1 MQKLK
6 MSDDPPILP
15 VGTAVSAKYK
25 GAFCEAKVSRVFP
38 QLRYRVSFKE
48 PHSGTETLKEEHIKA
63 TGPIRTGRIVLAWHP
78 AQKTFLEAQV
88 TRIQDQSQY
97 TVVFDDGDITTLRR
111 NYLCLKSGRHFNES
125 ETLDQLPLTHPEHF
139 SNPVIGGRSR
149 RRNRNR
155 GDDSEGEHEEADP
168 EMEGYH
174 SEVGRVVWGENL
186 EKKRNKDW
194 PPGLIML
201 PKNTKILNTKEEFL
215 IRSFKDDRFYNV
227 PKKDVIAFN
236 KEVGEKL
243 EKNNT
248 PFSIGVQK
256 ALRYLNTGELPA
268 NWEKHFHSDRMETDA
283 EMNFSDTSDDE
294 PCEEKD
300 RFVAQ
305 LFKFLDEAGTPLNK
319 TPTIAGEDV
328 DLYRLFSVVT
338 KLGGYNKVNNHN
350 KWKFILGKLK
360 YGNSQSIT
368 NQVKAVYKKCL
379 LSFETFYKTLGVTM
393 LTHTKSSRKNKG
405 RSLIRDKDRAT
416 PINSP
421 KPEKE
426 DEIIQERKEEEMPP
440 QEDKSKIRPTE
451 IKDDKKKKEVQDA
464 SESSSDNDQNEPSTS
479 KDSGRPKRFTKVKS
493 WSKEKKIPKVAT
505 VEKIKPTTEK
515 VEEPIKKD
523 EEKDK
528 GQQTRSKTLPKIT
541 TPTPEKKVEPK
552 TPTKELKEKE
562 NKDSKDKSTVVKAVK
577 KVEEEKDKTKRFR
590 KRSQM
595 DSENPVDSSGS
606 FSINKGDKLKVYYG
620 PSIESKV
627 TYEAKVL
634 DIVKDG
640 PEPFIRVHYTG
651 WNNRYDEWIRM
662 ARIAENLS
670 ATTKAKK
677 IKHNISGSSSPV
689 TSKSPSISASKIIKR
704 KRGPS
709 DSRRP
714 STNETPRSTTPL
726 SSTSNSSRPK
736 TPATPATRSS
746 TRSIS
751 KQKRTRRTSVQTDT
765 SVHTDTESP
774 ATESEVEELTR
785 TRSGGKSDESE
796 IKVYKKKIQR
806 IPTMHKMRVKPR
818 EDDDDTEKEED
829 QIVKERVMKRT
840 RKVKRTPDK
849 SNDESDEESG
859 NPPKGRDFDLNQI
872 RSELKGFAKVDSAD
886 KDSSSDDSA
895 KPMDIDVHVTAEE
908 EEEEEEEKELV
919 KVEEKDIKPL
929 EKSSSCEDIYEFK
942 EPEPFEFESRSS
954 LGEDKSKKRLSR
966 FYDDLDK
973 SPSKVVTPKFP
984 KLDSNLEPDKKTL
997 RSPVKIMNF
1006 EEENSIRDVTPKKET
1021 ADLFDKLVES
1031 PSFNMGKTAEKSAD
1045 SPPKL
1050 EVEEMTELFREPPE
1064 IIDDCSGDME
1074 LSDTESQ
1081 TQPIFTVQS
1090 EEVFSDAFTKSSSEQ
1105 NTLDLEFSK
1114 SEDRNVDEDIQA
1126 SIQRVIEQT
1135 STDDDTQDALLQ
1147 VGLPVTSYQVIKQEQ
1162 VISPLVLSEV
1172 VTVCEKSIIVEKSN
1186 DVEEKSAFSMLK
1198 QLPPVVHHVDKEN
1211 PIILEAGDS
1220 QTADICHNSMQD
1232 EDEFESKSVDKSTLS
1247 NIEDFKEV
1255 EMVIIEDKTKEE
1267 IKIEEIN
1274 DEEVVLKEVHEEI
1287 SESCSIEPDEMVIIE
1302 NEQETIEL
1310 KVDVEETETVN
1321 VVQNP
1326 ILTPPREEL
1335 SSEPKKRRKVISRP
1349 FIESDSD
1356 STDSDNLIIARSD
1369 DESQSNSTLDKEMKE
1384 NWDSNMSVT
1393 EMPTNMTD
1401 ESQIEEERN
1410 FKFEEFPQKEE
1421 KQEKQNDETET
1432 KIASDPINI
1441 EDEDKADEQDSHLHS
1456 MLLCEETI
1464 PRSPAP
1470 PAETS
1475 VEEPVRRS
1483 KSALEMPFAS
1493 VPGSSNNK
1501 SMLLNPNPVKLL
1513 QQPSLI
1519 MQSETEN
1526 ARNSSPTLINSPL
1539 SSPESTLSNLSP
1551 RGNNG
1556 GLSPYS
1562 HNNDN
1567 TNSRNDYQE
1576 KRTNSN
1582 KVSSYS
1588 DEDSQLVCES
1598 SSQKTNSKDDR
1609 PSTSTGRKNKRAFQ
1623 SNTQPISVKRNRR
1636 TTNRSGHNS
1645 ESEEDTSD
1653 HSPASRVIYKTEK
1666 RSERPLKYDFR
1677 ANLDGVVDRNE
1688 RINIILQKMSAL
1700 RKTYLDVKA
1709 ELADLDRRRK
1719 KFKRRQRE
1727 GRDRKRKERR
1737 DKHDS
1742 PPL

>member
-1 MQKLK
+1 

-48 PHSGTETLKEEHIKA
+48 PHTGTETLKEEHIKA
-63 TGPIRTGRIVLAWHP
+63 TGPIRTGRTVLAWHP

-88 TRIQDQSQY
+88 TKIQDQSQY

-155 GDDSEGEHEEADP
+155 EDDSEGEHEEADP

-194 PPGLIML
+194 PPGLIMM

-227 PKKDVIAFN
+227 PKKDVIEFS

-243 EKNNT
+243 ENNNT

-256 ALRYLNTGELPA
+256 ALKYLNTGELPA

-283 EMNFSDTSDDE
+283 ELNFSDSSDDE

-328 DLYRLFSVVT
+328 DLYRLFSVVN

-350 KWKFILGKLK
+350 KWKAVTGKLK

-393 LTHTKSSRKNKG
+393 LTHSKSSRKNKG

-421 KPEKE
+421 KTEKE
-426 DEIIQERKEEEMPP
+426 EETPERKEEEKPP
-440 QEDKSKIRPTE
+440 EDKKARPSE
-451 IKDDKKKKEVQDA
+451 IKDDKKKKEIPDA
-464 SESSSDNDQNEPSTS
+464 SESSSDNNDHMEPSTS
-479 KDSGRPKRFTKVKS
+479 RDQGRPKRYTKVKS
-493 WSKEKKIPKVAT
+493 WAKEKKTTKVS
-505 VEKIKPTTEK
+505 TTEK
-515 VEEPIKKD
+515 SKPLGEKPEEPSKKD
-523 EEKDK
+523 DEKDK
-528 GQQTRSKTLPKIT
+528 GQQTRSKTQLPKVI
-541 TPTPEKKVEPK
+541 TPTIEKKVESK
-552 TPTKELKEKE
+552 TPTKEIKEKD
-562 NKDSKDKSTVVKAVK
+562 NKDIKDKNLVKTLK
-577 KVEEEKDKTKRFR
+577 KVEDEKDKTKRPR
-590 KRSQM
+590 KRSNIET
-595 DSENPVDSSGS
+595 ENVTDVPAS
-606 FSINKGDKLKVYYG
+606 FNISKGDKLKVYYG

-634 DIVKDG
+634 DIVRDG

-651 WNNRYDEWIRM
+651 WNNRYDEWIKMERV
-662 ARIAENLS
+662 AENLS

-677 IKHNISGSSSPV
+677 IKQVVSGNSSPV
-689 TSKSPSISASKIIKR
+689 ASKSPSLTSNKQIKR
-704 KRGPS
+704 KRGVS

-714 STNETPRSTTPL
+714 SINETTRSTTPL

-736 TPATPATRSS
+736 TPATPATRST
-746 TRSIS
+746 TRSITQE
-751 KQKRTRRTSVQTDT
+751 QKRIRRTSVQTDT

-774 ATESEVEELTR
+774 ASESEAEELSR
-785 TRSGGKSDESE
+785 TRSGGKSDETE
-796 IKVYKKKIQR
+796 LKVYKKKIIR
-806 IPTMHKMRVKPR
+806 TAILHRSPKIR
-818 EDDDDTEKEED
+818 EEDDDTEKEED
-829 QIVKERVMKRT
+829 QIVKERIVKRT
-840 RKVKRTPDK
+840 RKIKRTPEK
-849 SNDESDEESG
+849 SNDDSDDESG
-859 NPPKGRDFDLNQI
+859 SLPKGRDFDLNQI
-872 RSELKGFAKVDSAD
+872 RSELKGFSKALPLNSIDSAD

-895 KPMDIDVHVTAEE
+895 KPLDIDVHVTAEE
-908 EEEEEEEKELV
+908 EEEEKEL
-919 KVEEKDIKPL
+919 KKTEEKDMKPL
-929 EKSSSCEDIYEFK
+929 EETSSCEDIYEFK

-954 LGEDKSKKRLSR
+954 LGEDKSKKRLNR
-966 FYDDLDK
+966 FYEDLDK
-973 SPSKVVTPKFP
+973 SPSKGTSKVPR
-984 KLDSNLEPDKKTL
+984 LETNYETDKKTF
-997 RSPVKIMNF
+997 RSPVKIIDF
-1006 EEENSIRDVTPKKET
+1006 DEDGGIDSKPKKESG
-1021 ADLFDKLVES
+1021 DLFDKLVES
-1031 PSFNMGKTAEKSAD
+1031 PSFNIVKTAEKQVEVI
-1045 SPPKL
+1045 PKL
-1050 EVEEMTELFREPPE
+1050 EVEESIEIIAEQPE
-1064 IIDDCSGDME
+1064 IADDCSGDME

-1105 NTLDLEFSK
+1105 NTLDLEFCK
-1114 SEDRNVDEDIQA
+1114 SEDRNVDEEIQA

-1147 VGLPVTSYQVIKQEQ
+1147 VTLPVTTYQVIKHEQ
-1162 VISPLVLSEV
+1162 AKSPLISPKV
-1172 VTVCEKSIIVEKSN
+1172 VNVIEETVSTEKNIEIV
-1186 DVEEKSAFSMLK
+1186 EKSAFSMIK
-1198 QLPPVVHHVDKEN
+1198 QLTPVVHSIVKESSN
-1211 PIILEAGDS
+1211 TTEIVGNLVVSTSPIPIQLEDDIELKAAEISLSQNLEDS
-1220 QTADICHNSMQD
+1220 KDIEMIIV
-1232 EDEFESKSVDKSTLS
+1232 EDEVKD
-1247 NIEDFKEV
+1247 
-1255 EMVIIEDKTKEE
+1255 E
-1267 IKIEEIN
+1267 IKIEKI
-1274 DEEVVLKEVHEEI
+1274 DDDKIEVVDVHQEI
-1287 SESCSIEPDEMVIIE
+1287 TESCSIEPDHLIVIE
-1302 NEQETIEL
+1302 NDQETIEI
-1310 KVDVEETETVN
+1310 KVDTEESETADDSQN
-1321 VVQNP
+1321 LIVVSP
-1326 ILTPPREEL
+1326 KEEVIPE
-1335 SSEPKKRRKVISRP
+1335 SKKRRKVISRP
-1349 FIESDSD
+1349 FIESDTD

-1369 DESQSNSTLDKEMKE
+1369 DESQSNSTLEKEMKD
-1384 NWDSNMSVT
+1384 NWDSNMSTT
-1393 EMPTNMTD
+1393 EVPTNTTD
-1401 ESQIEEERN
+1401 DSQTEDQRN
-1410 FKFEEFPQKEE
+1410 FKFEESVETE
-1421 KQEKQNDETET
+1421 NKQEKQNEEAET
-1432 KIASDPINI
+1432 KSISEHVDI
-1441 EDEDKADEQDSHLHS
+1441 EDEQKQENDSQLHS

-1470 PAETS
+1470 PTETN

-1501 SMLLNPNPVKLL
+1501 SMLLNPNPAKLH
-1513 QQPSLI
+1513 QQTTLM
-1519 MQSETEN
+1519 MQIETEN
-1526 ARNSSPTLINSPL
+1526 EGNASPL
-1539 SSPESTLSNLSP
+1539 SSAESTLSNLSP

-1562 HNNDN
+1562 QNNDN
-1567 TNSRNDYQE
+1567 SNTRTEFQE

-1582 KVSSYS
+1582 KMSAYS

-1598 SSQKTNSKDDR
+1598 SSSQKKNIKDDR
-1609 PSTSTGRKNKRAFQ
+1609 PSTSTGRKSRRSYQ
-1623 SNTQPISVKRNRR
+1623 SNDQSVPAKKGRKSG
-1636 TTNRSGHNS
+1636 NRSGHNS
-1645 ESEEDTSD
+1645 DSEENASVN
-1653 HSPASRVIYKTEK
+1653 SPKGKAKHNSGKWP
-1666 RSERPLKYDFR
+1666 ERPVKYDFR
-1677 ANLDGVVDRNE
+1677 VNLDGITDRTE
-1688 RINIILQKMSAL
+1688 RINLVLNSMTSL
-1700 RKTYLDVKA
+1700 RKTYADLKA

-1719 KFKRRQRE
+1719 KIKRRKRE
-1727 GRDRKRKERR
+1727 AFSSLRQAV
-1737 DKHDS
+1737 S
-1742 PPL
+1742 CT